1 MSAVET
7 RDRRLL
13 YAAVFLR
20 AAATGLIAVLLG
32 LYLSQRGLDSGRVE
46 LIVGAGLAGAAL
58 GALLVT
64 LWGDRV
70 GRRTALI
77 ACAVLSAGGAI
88 ALVCSSS
95 LAALLAIAF
104 AGMVNGM
111 GRDRGAALIL
121 EQAILPG
128 TTPDSGRTFV
138 FARYNLAQDAG
149 LALGGLLAGAAG
161 RLQSIDALAGIT
173 ELDSQRAAIGAGAAL
188 LLITALLYTRLS
200 PRTEEGAAATVA
212 AGARRVAKLSPSS
225 RRVVT
230 RISALFAVDAIGGG
244 FLTTA
249 WLSFF
254 FAERFGLG
262 AGALGLLFGAARVL
276 NAVSHLG
283 AAWLARRIG
292 LVNTMVFTHM
302 PSSLLLVTVAFA
314 PSFPIAAV
322 LYLLREGLVEMDVP
336 TRQSYVMALVQPDER
351 TAASGVTHL
360 VRMTGWAIA
369 PFLGWM
375 MSGLP
380 LMVPLVVGALLKLTY
395 DVLLWRGFRAVRPPE
410 ERAG

>member
-1 MSAVET
+1 MSAEA

-32 LYLSQRGLDSGRVE
+32 LYLAQRGLDSGRVE
-46 LIVGAGLAGAAL
+46 LIVGAGLVGAAV

-70 GRRTALI
+70 GRRSALI
-77 ACAVLSAGGAI
+77 AFALLSAGGAV
-88 ALVCSSS
+88 ALCFSSATWM
-95 LAALLAIAF
+95 LAAVAC

-138 FARYNLAQDAG
+138 FARYNLLQDAG
-149 LALGGLLAGAAG
+149 LALGGLLAGSAG
-161 RLQSIDALAGIT
+161 RLQAAAGLSAIDG
-173 ELDSQRAAIGAGAAL
+173 QRVAIGAGAAL
-188 LLITALLYTRLS
+188 LLVTALLYLALS
-200 PRTEEGAAATVA
+200 PHAEEGAAATVA
-212 AGARRVAKLSPSS
+212 AGARRVSSLSAPS
-225 RRVVT
+225 RRIVL
-230 RISALFAVDAIGGG
+230 RISALFAVDAVGGG

-262 AGALGLLFGAARVL
+262 AGALGLLFGAARAL

-292 LVNTMVFTHM
+292 LVNTMVFTHI

-314 PSFPIAAV
+314 PSFPIAAT

-336 TRQSYVMALVQPDER
+336 TRQSYVMALVRPDER
-351 TAASGVTHL
+351 TVASGVTHL
-360 VRMTGWAIA
+360 VRLIGWAIA

-380 LMVPLVVGALLKLTY
+380 LMVPLVVGAALKITY
-395 DVLLWRGFRAVRPPE
+395 DVALWRGFRSVRPPE
-410 ERAG
+410 ERPA